1 MNRVSD
7 FQCVSAGWRAPME
20 TGRREK
26 AQCQS
31 GQLDGNKAAVDG
43 DAVDLH
49 GEKHSLLSLLIH
61 THTRC
66 LQMKYTH
73 PHTQSNQLGHR

>member
-1 MNRVSD
+1 
-7 FQCVSAGWRAPME
+7 ME

-31 GQLDGNKAAVDG
+31 GQLDGNKAVADS

-49 GEKHSLLSLLIH
+49 AEKSALSFSHLSPSLFYTRIY
-61 THTRC
+61 THTMY
-66 LQMKYTH
+66 LQRKMRTPTH
-73 PHTQSNQLGHR
+73 LQ